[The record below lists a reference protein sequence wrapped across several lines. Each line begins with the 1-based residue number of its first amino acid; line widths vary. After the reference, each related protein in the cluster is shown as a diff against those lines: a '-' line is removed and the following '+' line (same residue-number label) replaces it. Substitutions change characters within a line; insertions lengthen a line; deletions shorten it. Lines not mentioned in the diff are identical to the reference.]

1 MLSGPDLVCVVNSLS
16 ALGPE
21 VNPKN
26 DLAHG
31 PLSAAEESG
40 RNRDGEQGASPV
52 WDLVMNDPGCNVVT
66 AQ

>member
-1 MLSGPDLVCVVNSLS
+1 MFSGPDHFCVVNSLS

-21 VNPKN
+21 VSPMN

-40 RNRDGEQGASPV
+40 RNRDGEQGVLPRLGLGHERSWV
-52 WDLVMNDPGCNVVT
+52 
-66 AQ
+66 